1 MLKFLRSTL
10 AVIAAIAIALFIKEF
25 LFELHLIPSGSMIPN
40 INVGDR
46 IIVNRFSFGIQNPLY
61 NAKMKKTIMLVLPN
75 PLYKANLPLSRNKY
89 ILRFNNKTIH
99 RFDVIVFF
107 PPEVP
112 VLGSEYYF
120 NGDRT
125 SHDPVYFQ
133 PPGLLGERYVKRA
146 IGLPGETL
154 ELRNG
159 IVYINNHKLKEPQVK
174 NDDYLDF
181 GPVRIPPK
189 HYFFMGD
196 NRTRS
201 SDSRVWGVV
210 PEDHI
215 LGRALLVIWP
225 LSSFK
230 LIR

>member
-1 MLKFLRSTL
+1 MRSAL
-10 AVIAAIAIALFIKEF
+10 AVVAAIAIALFIKEF

-61 NAKMKKTIMLVLPN
+61 NAKMKKSIMLLLPN
-75 PLYKANLPLSRNKY
+75 PLYKANLPFSNQKY
-89 ILRFNNKTIH
+89 MVRFHHKPIH

-107 PPEVP
+107 PPETP
-112 VLGSEYYF
+112 VLGSEYF
-120 NGDRT
+120 FDGDPSR
-125 SHDPVYFQ
+125 DPIYFQ
-133 PPGLLGERYVKRA
+133 SPGLLGERYVKRV

-159 IVYINNHKLKEPQVK
+159 AVYINQRKLNEPQLK
-174 NDDYLDF
+174 NDDYIDF

-196 NRTRS
+196 NRPRS